1 MWQWILD
8 AALQMPHGDSCIGFC
23 VSFLRGK
30 SSQGYFVSRHLKA
43 YGEVEKSISKAACV
57 ANKQARGA
65 AIWLVCGIFFI
76 LSLTLHHG
84 SVFAQDAEEPI
95 PSMFMRAEQA
105 KATHGEHSYEYR
117 TVLYEVIGKIQ
128 NNPKN
133 RQATKHALK
142 LLLDNLWIEAHI
154 SADLQVL
161 IVLGGMEFEDGE
173 CKDAMR
179 HLHRAKQSISIL
191 RGDQDA
197 AQKWPMTEYL
207 NEVKYYIARC
217 SFTQGQIE
225 ESRKEFEEVIEDLRK
240 KPHKKKFFLP
250 LVLQNFAALHWAQG
264 NASAAF
270 PLLRE
275 SVRLTMDN
283 PEASKADLADRLRS
297 LLLISVRIDSIE
309 DMTWALSEF
318 EKANVPY
325 VTPSEYMDVLYDVF
339 NRMLK
344 AHKYDD
350 AEGLLGR
357 TRKSLSA
364 MSEEVSGS
372 KLYVEVLQAE
382 LAGKRGNEVAFQ
394 KAMDDIEVR
403 ARSLP
408 DSEKLVFA
416 MKAIKD
422 GVEALDSF
430 FGKSGNTMNHSARA
444 ARVTRVTT
452 LGRSLLSEDHPMQR
466 FAQLSLGV
474 SKMVSLDFH
483 GAVLDFQN
491 ILSDPVGFPVSDNE
505 FRGFSMTMLSITLAL
520 DGRTDE
526 AIFWS
531 KAAFKMAA
539 DQQSSAVVPVS
550 PSQSTGAV
558 DPSFMREFNVRINY
572 EILTKMLVQQGRLV
586 EAQEVLQMLREK
598 ELTESLRS
606 ADVSF
611 GNSQATLTGL
621 EKKAYSRFYQLR
633 EDQAK
638 LSSERLALFNQ
649 FKDGKLTLD
658 GMLRLKTIE
667 EKIAPELRRAMTQ
680 FMSTVQKD
688 MAATPDKQVLQ
699 NSNNLNAEALQ
710 IQRVVDWLASE
721 EPKAK
726 AVGIQYLVGKDTLTI
741 IVTVPGLPPIGRQ
754 VAVSRR
760 EVYEAIQMA
769 KTLLSTEKSS
779 PDRYKPALQAL
790 YKLFIAPIESDLR
803 QANAHT
809 LMLSLDDRV
818 RLVPFAALVAPNGR
832 YLVEDFAIT
841 LYNEA
846 SNRALFKAGA
856 PKWRVA
862 AMGLSEGVGGLAPLQ
877 SVPTELADVVKA
889 ANGGGQTYLN
899 DQFTMANLEQALAPK
914 TGAAFN
920 ILHVA
925 SHFVL
930 SPGQPAASSL
940 YMGKGATISLAEMAR
955 KQLNFT
961 GFDLVAYSACQ
972 SGVGSGRMVDGMEME
987 SLSAL
992 TQKQGAR
999 AVLGTLWK
1007 VSDTSVAMAMETFYV
1022 KRGRSGANLAE
1033 ALRQAQLS
1041 LLQTP
1046 SAGDAR
1052 FRHPFHWAAFVLA
1065 GNWR

>member
-1 MWQWILD
+1 MD
-8 AALQMPHGDSCIGFC
+8 
-23 VSFLRGK
+23 R
-30 SSQGYFVSRHLKA
+30 YLKA
-43 YGEVEKSISKAACV
+43 YDEVEKPISKV
-57 ANKQARGA
+57 AWLANMQVGRV
-65 AIWLVCGIFFI
+65 AIWLVYCVVFT
-76 LSLTLHHG
+76 LCLTVQHRKA
-84 SVFAQDAEEPI
+84 FAQDSEDPI
-95 PSMFMRAEQA
+95 PSMFKRAEQA
-105 KATHGEHSYEYR
+105 REAYGEYSYEYR
-117 TVLYEVIGKIQ
+117 AVLYEIIGKIQ

-133 RQATKHALK
+133 RQEMRRVLT
-142 LLLDNLWIEAHI
+142 LLLLNLWPEAHI
-154 SADLQVL
+154 SADLEVL
-161 IVLGGMEFEDGE
+161 VVLGTLEFQDGDCE
-173 CKDAMR
+173 NALR
-179 HLHRAKQSISIL
+179 HLRRAKNSIMHLQS
-191 RGDQDA
+191 DPNA
-197 AQKWPMTEYL
+197 AQKWPRTAEL
-207 NEVKYYIARC
+207 NEVRYGIARC
-217 SFTQGQIE
+217 SFDLGQIE
-225 ESRKEFEEVIEDLRK
+225 QSRKEFEGIIDDLRK
-240 KPHKKKFFLP
+240 NPHTKRVALP
-250 LVLQNFAALHWAQG
+250 LVLHNLAALHWSQG
-264 NASAAF
+264 NAAAAF
-270 PLLRE
+270 PLLLE
-275 SVRLTMDN
+275 SVRLTMAN
-283 PEASKADLADRLRS
+283 TEATKDILADRLRS
-297 LLLISVRIDSIE
+297 LLLISVRLDSSE
-309 DMTWALSEF
+309 DLTWALSEF
-318 EKANVPY
+318 EKNNVPY
-325 VTPSEYMDVLYDVF
+325 LTPSEYVGVVYEVS
-339 NRMLK
+339 NKMLK
-344 AHKYDD
+344 EQKYDD
-350 AEGLLGR
+350 AEALLKR
-357 TRKSLSA
+357 TKSSLSA
-364 MSEEVSGS
+364 MTEEVSGS
-372 KLYVEVLQAE
+372 KLYIEVLLAE
-382 LAGKRGNEVAFQ
+382 LGARRGSRVAFE
-394 KAMDDIEVR
+394 KDMVDIER
-403 ARSLP
+403 RSRLLP
-408 DSEKLVFA
+408 EAEKLVFA
-416 MKAIKD
+416 MRAITG
-422 GVEALDSF
+422 GVEAISPILDSY
-430 FGKSGNTMNHSARA
+430 FGKGGNAFDTHDWAT
-444 ARVTRVTT
+444 RVKRVTT
-452 LGRSLLSEDHPMQR
+452 LGQSLLPDGHPAQR
-466 FAQLSLGV
+466 FAQLMVGLL
-474 SKMVSLDFH
+474 KMETLDSQ
-483 GAVLDFQN
+483 GATLDFQN
-491 ILSDPVGFPVSDNE
+491 ILSEPVGFPVSDNE
-505 FRGFSMTMLSITLAL
+505 FRGFSMTMLSISLAL
-520 DGRTDE
+520 EGRTDE

-539 DQQSSAVVPVS
+539 EQQSGAVVPVD
-550 PSQSTGAV
+550 QSLPFGTV
-558 DPSFMREFNVRINY
+558 DPGFIRDFNVRINY

-649 FKDGKLTLD
+649 YKDGKLTLD

-667 EKIAPELRRAMTQ
+667 ETIAPELRRTMSQ

-688 MAATPDKQVLQ
+688 MAASADKQVLQ

-710 IQRVVDWLASE
+710 IQRVVDWLANE

-754 VAVSRR
+754 LAVSRR
-760 EVYEAIQMA
+760 DVYEAIQMA
-769 KTLLSTEKSS
+769 KTLLSTERSS

-790 YKLFIAPIESDLR
+790 YKLFIAPIEGDLR
-803 QANAHT
+803 HANART

-832 YLVEDFAIT
+832 YLVEDFALT

-862 AMGLSEGVGGLAPLQ
+862 AMGLSEGVGALEPLQ
-877 SVPTELADVVKA
+877 SVPSELADVVKA

-940 YMGKGATISLAEMAR
+940 YMGKGASISLAEMAR

-1007 VSDTSVAMAMETFYV
+1007 VSDASVAMAMEMFYV
-1022 KRGRSGANLAE
+1022 KRGRSGVNLAE

>member
-1 MWQWILD
+1 MD
-8 AALQMPHGDSCIGFC
+8 
-23 VSFLRGK
+23 
-30 SSQGYFVSRHLKA
+30 RHLKA
-43 YGEVEKSISKAACV
+43 FDEVEKAITKVAC
-57 ANKQARGA
+57 ASNKQAGGV
-65 AIWLVCGIFFI
+65 AIWLACGIFFI
-76 LSLTLHHG
+76 LSLALHHG
-84 SVFAQDAEEPI
+84 DAFAQEAEDDI
-95 PSMFMRAEQA
+95 PQMFAKAKQA
-105 KATHGEHSYEYR
+105 KAVYGDFSREYGR
-117 TVLYEVIGKIQ
+117 VLLEIIGKIQ
-128 NNPKN
+128 TEPKL
-133 RQATKHALK
+133 RAETKLALK
-142 LLLDNLWIEAHI
+142 LLLENMRMDEHP
-154 SADLQVL
+154 SVDLDPLVML
-161 IVLGGMEFEDGE
+161 ANMEIEDGACE
-173 CKDAMR
+173 EALL
-179 HLHRAKQSISIL
+179 HLRRARQSILML
-191 RGDQDA
+191 RRDYRDA
-197 AQKWPMTEYL
+197 AQRWPVTENLLAVNY
-207 NEVKYYIARC
+207 EIARC
-217 SFTQGQIE
+217 SFTLNQVK
-225 ESRKEFEEVIEDLRK
+225 ESLSEFEQLIAALRLSENSK
-240 KPHKKKFFLP
+240 KSFLP
-250 LVLQNFAALHWAQG
+250 LVLQNLAALHWSQG
-264 NASAAF
+264 NAAAAF
-270 PLLRE
+270 PVLGE
-275 SVRLTMDN
+275 SVQLTMAN
-283 PEASKADLADRLRS
+283 PEATKADLADRLRS
-297 LLLISVRIDSIE
+297 LLLISVRIDSSE
-309 DMTWALSEF
+309 DMTWALNEF
-318 EKANVPY
+318 ERTNVPY
-325 VTPSEYMDVLYDVF
+325 VTPSEYVGVVYEVS
-339 NRMLK
+339 NKMLK
-344 AHKYDD
+344 DQKYDE
-350 AEGLLGR
+350 AEGLLKR
-357 TRKSLSA
+357 AKNSLSA

-372 KLYVEVLQAE
+372 KLYIELLQAE
-382 LAGKRGNEVAFQ
+382 LAGWRGSEVAFK
-394 KAMDDIEVR
+394 KAMDDIER
-403 ARSLP
+403 RSRLLP
-408 DSEKLVFA
+408 EPEKLVFA
-416 MKAIKD
+416 AKAITGGMEAISPILD
-422 GVEALDSF
+422 GY
-430 FGKSGNTMNHSARA
+430 FGKSGNAIDALAWATRA
-444 ARVTRVTT
+444 KRVTT
-452 LGRSLLSEDHPMQR
+452 LGQSLLPESHPVQR
-466 FAQLSLGV
+466 VAQLMVGV
-474 SKMVSLDFH
+474 LKMETMDFQ
-483 GAVLDFQN
+483 GAIFDFQN
-491 ILSDPVGFPVSDNE
+491 ILSDPAGFPVADNE
-505 FRGFSMTMLSITLAL
+505 FRGFSMTMLSLSLAL
-520 DGRTDE
+520 EGRTDE

-539 DQQSSAVVPVS
+539 DQQSSAVLPVGQ
-550 PSQSTGAV
+550 PQSTGGI
-558 DPSFMREFNVRINY
+558 DPGFMREFNVRFNY

-606 ADVSF
+606 ADLSF

-621 EKKAYSRFYQLR
+621 EKKAYTRFYQLR

-649 FKDGKLTLD
+649 FKDGKLNLD

-688 MAATPDKQVLQ
+688 MAASADKQVLQ
-699 NSNNLNAEALQ
+699 NSNNLKAEALQ

-726 AVGIQYLVGKDTLTI
+726 AVGIQYMVGKDTLTI

-760 EVYEAIQMA
+760 EVYEAIQRA

-803 QANAHT
+803 QANART

-832 YLVEDFAIT
+832 YLVEDFAVT

-862 AMGLSEGVGGLAPLQ
+862 AMGLSEGVGALEPLQ

-899 DQFTMANLEQALAPK
+899 DQFTLANLELALAPK

-940 YMGKGATISLAEMAR
+940 YMGKGASISLAEMAR

-961 GFDLVAYSACQ
+961 GFDLVAYSSCQ
-972 SGVGSGRMVDGMEME
+972 SGVGSGRMLDGMEME

-1007 VSDTSVAMAMETFYV
+1007 VSDTSVAMAMERFYV

-1046 SAGDAR
+1046 SAGDVR